1 MWHFRIEELWDTD
14 RGSVTGVSS
23 LAASTS
29 ERWHPDCT
37 QGLSMSVWGLSG
49 NGGSGG
55 SAGGHEWGGIFQDW
69 LQCHGKLLQHVY
81 WGIMLTSV
89 SISQYSLQA
98 LAVRLGLTEYFPS
111 AVHRQ
116 TRLGAILSP
125 LVRTTTTNHSPVL
138 SITSLYLLQVRALEI
153 ATDKSTINLKF
164 LHPGSDPDSGHSS
177 MTSAAN
183 SVFTSPLKKVR

>member
-1 MWHFRIEELWDTD
+1 MR
-14 RGSVTGVSS
+14 RVSRRLTTMSWKTLATRLLRYYVNLS
-23 LAASTS
+23 L
-29 ERWHPDCT
+29 
-37 QGLSMSVWGLSG
+37 
-49 NGGSGG
+49 NFY
-55 SAGGHEWGGIFQDW
+55 I
-69 LQCHGKLLQHVY
+69 
-81 WGIMLTSV
+81 
-89 SISQYSLQA
+89 YSLQA

>member
-1 MWHFRIEELWDTD
+1 
-14 RGSVTGVSS
+14 
-23 LAASTS
+23 
-29 ERWHPDCT
+29 
-37 QGLSMSVWGLSG
+37 
-49 NGGSGG
+49 
-55 SAGGHEWGGIFQDW
+55 
-69 LQCHGKLLQHVY
+69 
-81 WGIMLTSV
+81 MLTSV
-89 SISQYSLQA
+89 PILQYSLQA

-138 SITSLYLLQVRALEI
+138 SITALYLLQVRALEI

-183 SVFTSPLKKVR
+183 SVFTSPLKKVRYNRVYAINVNLKCVVLLYSFQAKINGDRSPQKKVSKSLAGSSSYSITKNPSMPELNLL

>member
-1 MWHFRIEELWDTD
+1 MRHRPRKCDWGQFLGSINLGEVTPGLYTGIVNVSLRFVWEWRLWRICW
-14 RGSVTGVSS
+14 RPWVRKVSRRLTTMS
-23 LAASTS
+23 WKTLAT
-29 ERWHPDCT
+29 R
-37 QGLSMSVWGLSG
+37 
-49 NGGSGG
+49 
-55 SAGGHEWGGIFQDW
+55 
-69 LQCHGKLLQHVY
+69 LLRY
-81 WGIMLTSV
+81 LIMLTSV
-89 SISQYSLQA
+89 PISQYSLQA

-138 SITSLYLLQVRALEI
+138 SITALYLLQVRALEI